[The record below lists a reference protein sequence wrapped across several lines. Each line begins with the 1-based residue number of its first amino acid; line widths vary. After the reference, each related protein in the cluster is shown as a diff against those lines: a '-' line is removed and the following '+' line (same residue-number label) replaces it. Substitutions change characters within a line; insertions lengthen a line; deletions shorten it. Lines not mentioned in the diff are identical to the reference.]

1 MNSPVRAARS
11 RPVLKRFI
19 FVPFDRSLDAGRSAR
34 DVSDEYDGDV
44 VAKLQVGAA
53 RR

>member
-1 MNSPVRAARS
+1 
-11 RPVLKRFI
+11 LKRFI
-19 FVPFDRSLDAGRSAR
+19 FGPFEGSLAVGIPARGMSA
-34 DVSDEYDGDV
+34 EYDGDV